1 MKIVEPMAADNPYGI
16 HIPSVFIGSESGLLI
31 KENYLY
37 EDGYYVLINDDLPF
51 NFTPHLLLIF
61 SVLVGLCF
69 FVMIMFIVSLRKLI
83 FTFLFCKGPKFK
95 FCSEI

>member
-1 MKIVEPMAADNPYGI
+1 MVILLFVLHNLFSEPMATNNPYGI

-37 EDGYYVLINDDLPF
+37 DDGYYVLINDDLPF

-69 FVMIMFIVSLRKLI
+69 FVMIMFIVSVFGLENFDR
-83 FTFLFCKGPKFK
+83 CY
-95 FCSEI
+95 E